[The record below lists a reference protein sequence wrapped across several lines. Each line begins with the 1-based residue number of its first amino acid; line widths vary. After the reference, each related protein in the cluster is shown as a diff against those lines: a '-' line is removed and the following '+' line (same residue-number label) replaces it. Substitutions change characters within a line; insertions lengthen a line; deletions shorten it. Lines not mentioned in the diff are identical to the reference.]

1 MWTVHALEDGQ
12 SMGRLMKRSR
22 GRKLGRHGPGGIKP
36 TTPAT
41 DFILDA
47 TEEATRGGQ
56 AGYTT
61 ST

>member
-1 MWTVHALEDGQ
+1 
-12 SMGRLMKRSR
+12 MGRLMKRSR